1 MGIYL
6 NPGNG
11 NLRKSMNSEIYVD
24 KSMLIAELNRLANTE
39 HQYVC
44 VSRSR
49 RFGKTMAGNM
59 IAAYYSKGCDSRE
72 LFGQLEI
79 SKHPSY
85 ERYLNKLNVIQLDLN
100 AWYNSHPDD
109 ENLIATI
116 ERAVVKE
123 FVRQFP
129 QVDFDEVG
137 TIADAMMAVYA
148 ETGEQFVVLI
158 DEYDVLVRER
168 VPERL
173 FRSYLAFLNAL
184 FKNSSLSPAIALAY
198 LTGILPIVRD
208 KIQSKL
214 NVFEEYTMLEPGQ
227 LAPYYGFT
235 ADEVSALCDR
245 YGMSFDECCRWY
257 DGYHFEG
264 VGEMFNPR
272 SLVMALTR
280 HRCDNYWAKSGSYE
294 AVLTYVQMNFDGV
307 KDAVVRMV
315 GGGRVD
321 VDVASFTNTMES
333 FCNKDDVF
341 TYLLHIGYLAYDSE
355 AQQCYIPN
363 EEVRQQWV
371 HSLRADENY
380 REIYKLIESSKA
392 LMNSLLDRDEAALA
406 EALEL
411 VHSTALSPKA
421 YNNEAS
427 FQTVLGLAFFY
438 ANTKYTVYRE
448 APGGKGYADLVLIPY
463 LPNIPA
469 VVVELKK
476 GHTAEGALQQI
487 KERRYYEPLT
497 RYEGNILFAG
507 VSYDPDTKQHTC
519 RIEEWVQ

>member
-72 LFGQLEI
+72 LFDQLEI
-79 SKHPSY
+79 SHHPGY
-85 ERYLNKLNVIQLDLN
+85 ERYLNKLNVVKFDLN
-100 AWYNSHPDD
+100 AMYGECNDKHLLIQQLND
-109 ENLIATI
+109 ELM
-116 ERAVVKE
+116 VE
-123 FVRQFP
+123 FREQFP
-129 QVDFDEVG
+129 NVKFMEGDGISKAIRRVF
-137 TIADAMMAVYA
+137 AA
-148 ETGEQFVVLI
+148 TGEQFVIII
-158 DEYDVLVRER
+158 DEYDVLVREQ
-168 VPERL
+168 VAQSL
-173 FRSYLAFLNAL
+173 FGDYLQFLNAL
-184 FKNSSLSPAIALAY
+184 FKNTDLSPAIALAY

-294 AVLTYVQMNFDGV
+294 AVRDYIMLNFDGV
-307 KDAVVRMV
+307 KDAVVRMM
-315 GGGRVD
+315 GGEKVD
-321 VDVASFTNTMES
+321 VHVSSFTNSMDS
-333 FCNKDDVF
+333 FTD
-341 TYLLHIGYLAYDSE
+341 
-355 AQQCYIPN
+355 
-363 EEVRQQWV
+363 
-371 HSLRADENY
+371 
-380 REIYKLIESSKA
+380 
-392 LMNSLLDRDEAALA
+392 
-406 EALEL
+406 
-411 VHSTALSPKA
+411 
-421 YNNEAS
+421 
-427 FQTVLGLAFFY
+427 
-438 ANTKYTVYRE
+438 
-448 APGGKGYADLVLIPY
+448 GKSDA
-463 LPNIPA
+463 
-469 VVVELKK
+469 
-476 GHTAEGALQQI
+476 H
-487 KERRYYEPLT
+487 
-497 RYEGNILFAG
+497 
-507 VSYDPDTKQHTC
+507 
-519 RIEEWVQ
+519 